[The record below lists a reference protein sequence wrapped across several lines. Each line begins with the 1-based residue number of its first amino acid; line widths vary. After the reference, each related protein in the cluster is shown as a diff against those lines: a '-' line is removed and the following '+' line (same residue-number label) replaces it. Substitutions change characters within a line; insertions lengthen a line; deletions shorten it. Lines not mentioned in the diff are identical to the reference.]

1 MNGAE
6 IRPKQNGFPS
16 RESRLH
22 AESSENYLDRVTSL
36 PLVMAGAGSGAIT

>member
-6 IRPKQNGFPS
+6 GRPKQNGFPA

-22 AESSENYLDRVTSL
+22 SEGSENYFDRVTSL
-36 PLVMAGAGSGAIT
+36 PLVTAGAGSGAIT